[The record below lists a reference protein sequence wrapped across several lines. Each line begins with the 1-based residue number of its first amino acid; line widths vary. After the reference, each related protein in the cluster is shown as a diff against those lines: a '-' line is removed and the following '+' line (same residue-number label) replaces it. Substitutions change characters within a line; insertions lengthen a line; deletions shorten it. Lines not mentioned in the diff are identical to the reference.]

1 MLQSLQVKKFIH
13 KTDVQKKIEEL
24 LLERQKLTVVLH
36 ELTGAI
42 KILEQQLIEQS
53 ETVEQ
58 KEIVPQDT
66 EETEAEAQ

>member
-1 MLQSLQVKKFIH
+1 MLQSLQVKKFIPNM
-13 KTDVQKKIEEL
+13 DVQKKIEEL

>member
-1 MLQSLQVKKFIH
+1 M
-13 KTDVQKKIEEL
+13 DVQKKIEEL

-53 ETVEQ
+53 ETAEQ

-66 EETEAEAQ
+66 EETEAETQ

>member
-1 MLQSLQVKKFIH
+1 M
-13 KTDVQKKIEEL
+13 DVQKKIEEL

-66 EETEAEAQ
+66 EETEADAQ

>member
-1 MLQSLQVKKFIH
+1 M
-13 KTDVQKKIEEL
+13 DVQKKIEEL
-24 LLERQKLTVVLH
+24 LLERQKLTVGLH

>member
-1 MLQSLQVKKFIH
+1 MEI
-13 KTDVQKKIEEL
+13 QKKIEEL
-24 LLERQKLTVVLH
+24 SLERQKLTVVLH

-58 KEIVPQDT
+58 KEIAPQDT

>member
-1 MLQSLQVKKFIH
+1 MLQSLQVKKFIPSM
-13 KTDVQKKIEEL
+13 DIQKKIEEL
-24 LLERQKLTVVLH
+24 SLERQKLTVVLH

-58 KEIVPQDT
+58 KEIVLQDT
-66 EETEAEAQ
+66 EETEAKAQ

>member
-1 MLQSLQVKKFIH
+1 MLQSLQVKKFIPNM
-13 KTDVQKKIEEL
+13 DIQKKIEEL
-24 LLERQKLTVVLH
+24 SLERQKLTVVLH

>member
-1 MLQSLQVKKFIH
+1 MLQSLQVKKFIPNMEI
-13 KTDVQKKIEEL
+13 QKKIEEL
-24 LLERQKLTVVLH
+24 SLERQKLTVVLH

>member
-1 MLQSLQVKKFIH
+1 M
-13 KTDVQKKIEEL
+13 DVQKKIEEL

-36 ELTGAI
+36 ELTGEI

-53 ETVEQ
+53 ETAEQ

>member
-1 MLQSLQVKKFIH
+1 M
-13 KTDVQKKIEEL
+13 DVQKKIEEL

-53 ETVEQ
+53 EPVEQ

>member
-1 MLQSLQVKKFIH
+1 MLQSLQVKKFIPNM
-13 KTDVQKKIEEL
+13 DVQKKIEEL

-53 ETVEQ
+53 ETAEQ
-58 KEIVPQDT
+58 KEIVAQDT

>member
-1 MLQSLQVKKFIH
+1 MDI
-13 KTDVQKKIEEL
+13 QKKIEEL
-24 LLERQKLTVVLH
+24 SLERQKLTVVLH

-58 KEIVPQDT
+58 KEIVLQDT
-66 EETEAEAQ
+66 EETEAKAQ

>member
-13 KTDVQKKIEEL
+13 KMDVQKKIEEL

-42 KILEQQLIEQS
+42 KILEQQFIEQS

>member
-1 MLQSLQVKKFIH
+1 MYIK
-13 KTDVQKKIEEL
+13 KKIEEL
-24 LLERQKLTVVLH
+24 SLERQQLTVVLH

>member
-1 MLQSLQVKKFIH
+1 MAKKFIPNM
-13 KTDVQKKIEEL
+13 DIQKNIEEL
-24 LLERQKLTVVLH
+24 SLERKKLTVVLH

>member
-1 MLQSLQVKKFIH
+1 M
-13 KTDVQKKIEEL
+13 DVQKKIEEL

>member
-1 MLQSLQVKKFIH
+1 M
-13 KTDVQKKIEEL
+13 DVQKKIEEL

-42 KILEQQLIEQS
+42 KILEQQIIEQS

>member
-1 MLQSLQVKKFIH
+1 M
-13 KTDVQKKIEEL
+13 DVQKKIEEL

-53 ETVEQ
+53 ETAEQ

>member
-1 MLQSLQVKKFIH
+1 MDI
-13 KTDVQKKIEEL
+13 QKKIEEL
-24 LLERQKLTVVLH
+24 SLERQKLTVVLH

>member
-1 MLQSLQVKKFIH
+1 MDI
-13 KTDVQKKIEEL
+13 QKKIEEL
-24 LLERQKLTVVLH
+24 SLERQQLTVVLH

-58 KEIVPQDT
+58 EEIEQQDKE
-66 EETEAEAQ
+66 EEEEEAQ